1 MFTFIT
7 EKISELI
14 AAYKKRKEEE
24 EAARKFKNTVTTILV
39 CGGLLCAGYLFFSV
53 RKMINKLFGGE

>member
-1 MFTFIT
+1 MFKYIK
-7 EKISELI
+7 EKIVELI

-39 CGGLLCAGYLFFSV
+39 CAGVLCAGYLFFTG
-53 RKMINKLFGGE
+53 KKLINKLFGAE